1 MTVNRLAFTQAPL
14 PDELPVRVVF
24 GETEGTPEPPAN
36 STVSLVARVTRLRG
50 VVNVQYDSDT
60 PRLVEGIVGS
70 SWQDAKPLQR
80 DFVSTWQSAAPL
92 RVQRHSHWQDGQRL
106 QRGLSGAWI
115 DADRTVRPGAVVVF
129 QQAVAVGA
137 WPLLAAWQ
145 EAARLRRAVASRYQ
159 EAQRVGNWAVATA
172 FEQAL
177 RDRRAWVTSA
187 YQEAIGLS
195 AGFAEMAT
203 DADPI
208 RTELRSRYQEARRV
222 PIGRW
227 VRPVDPPAPDPCYV
241 PELPVRLVFSEAGGA
256 GMPLVFVC
264 ERHTTPPDPGTV
276 VVPVRRVY
284 MTINNITLMRVE
296 GAVDIPA
303 DSFSM
308 SIDVDSWTWQWSAS
322 LPGHALDLVMPDS
335 SGDPV
340 DVLATINGVPYR
352 LAAESVTRERSFGRA
367 RVNVKGRGRAAILDA
382 PYAPVRNHGNT
393 ANRTAQQLM
402 ADVLTVNGVS
412 IGWDVDWGLT
422 DWLVPGN
429 VWSHQGSYISAL
441 LDIADA
447 AGAYLQ
453 PHDTAQTLRVLPRYP
468 AAPWGWAGLTPN
480 FELPSDVVSV
490 EGVEWRRK
498 APYNRVFVSGTSAGV
513 LGQVTRAGT
522 SGGVVA
528 PMLTHPLITHADV
541 ARQRGRAVL
550 SDAGSQAQI
559 SLRLPVLATTGVIKP
574 GALVRYVDGGTTH
587 LGYVRSTSLEFS
599 RPTLRQVLSVETHLE

>member
-115 DADRTVRPGAVVVF
+115 DADRT
-129 QQAVAVGA
+129 
-137 WPLLAAWQ
+137 
-145 EAARLRRAVASRYQ
+145 
-159 EAQRVGNWAVATA
+159 
-172 FEQAL
+172 
-177 RDRRAWVTSA
+177 
-187 YQEAIGLS
+187 
-195 AGFAEMAT
+195 
-203 DADPI
+203 
-208 RTELRSRYQEARRV
+208 ELRSRYQEARRA

-541 ARQRGRAVL
+541 ARQRGGAVL
-550 SDAGSQAQI
+550 RDGGSQAQI
-559 SLRLPVLATTGVIKP
+559 SWRLPVLAPTGVIKP